1 LAKFFRLHHY
11 YHHHDSIFLLQRE
24 EEEEEE
30 AFLLRVM
37 RSGRHLLRFL
47 QKNQIKKS
55 QELERKKRKWERRN
69 WWGEPA
75 LPRAFFLF
83 LFLTTAHNTEL
94 TTSYN
99 KILFRISIETIAVS
113 AATTTQPTLLELDL
127 GWCWPFHR
135 RNPPEP

>member
-11 YHHHDSIFLLQRE
+11 YHHHDSIFLLQR

-69 WWGEPA
+69 WWGGTGSAES
-75 LPRAFFLF
+75 FLF
-83 LFLTTAHNTEL
+83 ISFSHNC
-94 TTSYN
+94 
-99 KILFRISIETIAVS
+99 
-113 AATTTQPTLLELDL
+113 TQ
-127 GWCWPFHR
+127 H
-135 RNPPEP
+135 